1 MGRPSRV
8 VLAVLVGLVTLA
20 YAWWATSL
28 RPFTGAAL
36 AATSAAAAG
45 AIAVGASLRPVAAP
59 ARGHG
64 QRGATVW
71 VAILVVVAAWELAS
85 FVQHP
90 RSQHPTLSSLA
101 DVALRV
107 HVARAVALAAWL
119 VVGVRVVRR

>member
-1 MGRPSRV
+1 MGHPSRV
-8 VLAVLVGLVTLA
+8 VVTAASGLVTA
-20 YAWWATSL
+20 GYAWWATSL

-45 AIAVGASLRPVAAP
+45 AIAVGVNLRPVAAP
-59 ARGHG
+59 APG
-64 QRGATVW
+64 QGRRGATVW
-71 VAILVVVAAWELAS
+71 VAILVAVAAWEVAS

-107 HVARAVALAAWL
+107 HVARALAMAVWL